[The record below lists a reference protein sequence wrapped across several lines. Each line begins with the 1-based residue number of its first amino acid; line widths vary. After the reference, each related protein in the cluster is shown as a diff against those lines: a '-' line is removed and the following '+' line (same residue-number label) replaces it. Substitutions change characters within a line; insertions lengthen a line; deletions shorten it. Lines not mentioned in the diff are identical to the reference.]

1 MFNSSIPDV
10 VVGLVFSF
18 LALSLATGA
27 VVEAISSILQLR
39 AKTLQIGISQILND
53 PNFSGLAKAIYGH
66 AAVNPRG
73 PGGTDPTKNRPAYI
87 DPFQFANALMD
98 LTGIAGAAAQPAANQ
113 AETVQVMKAEVHK
126 KTADPQLSTLLTGI
140 IERTVGDPARVRQEL
155 AAWFDNGMDRLSGD
169 YKRWSQYVSVVVAL
183 LLAVSLNVDA
193 VHIEKALWAQPAIA
207 AQIKADPKLNPDQAM
222 KAMNA
227 TLPIGW
233 SEGFLSR
240 SDGTRFETGDWV
252 NAIIGW
258 ILAAL
263 ATLFGAPFWFDV
275 LQAAVRVR
283 STGPSPADK
292 VKWGEKTVAT

>member
-73 PGGTDPTKNRPAYI
+73 PGSTDPTKNRPAYI

-126 KTADPQLSTLLTGI
+126 KTADLQLSTLLTGI
-140 IERTVGDPARVRQEL
+140 IERTVGDPVRVRQEL

>member
-73 PGGTDPTKNRPAYI
+73 PGSTDPTKNRPAYI

-98 LTGIAGAAAQPAANQ
+98 LTGIAGAAVQPAANQ

-126 KTADPQLSTLLTGI
+126 KTADLQLSMLLTGI
-140 IERTVGDPARVRQEL
+140 IERTVGDPVRVRQEL

-207 AQIKADPKLNPDQAM
+207 AQIKADPKLIPDQAM

-240 SDGTRFETGDWV
+240 SDGKDSRRGTG
-252 NAIIGW
+252 
-258 ILAAL
+258 
-263 ATLFGAPFWFDV
+263 
-275 LQAAVRVR
+275 
-283 STGPSPADK
+283 
-292 VKWGEKTVAT
+292 

>member
-73 PGGTDPTKNRPAYI
+73 PGSTDPTKNRPAYI

-98 LTGIAGAAAQPAANQ
+98 LTGIAGAAVQPAANQ

-126 KTADPQLSTLLTGI
+126 KTADLQLSMLLTGI
-140 IERTVGDPARVRQEL
+140 IERTVGDPVRVRQEL

>member
-1 MFNSSIPDV
+1 
-10 VVGLVFSF
+10 
-18 LALSLATGA
+18 
-27 VVEAISSILQLR
+27 
-39 AKTLQIGISQILND
+39 LND

-126 KTADPQLSTLLTGI
+126 KTADLQLSTLLTGI

>member
-73 PGGTDPTKNRPAYI
+73 PGSTDPTKNRPAYI

-98 LTGIAGAAAQPAANQ
+98 VTGIAGAAAQPAANQ

-126 KTADPQLSTLLTGI
+126 KTADLQLSTLLTGI
-140 IERTVGDPARVRQEL
+140 IERTVGDPVRVRQEL

-183 LLAVSLNVDA
+183 LLAVSLNVDE